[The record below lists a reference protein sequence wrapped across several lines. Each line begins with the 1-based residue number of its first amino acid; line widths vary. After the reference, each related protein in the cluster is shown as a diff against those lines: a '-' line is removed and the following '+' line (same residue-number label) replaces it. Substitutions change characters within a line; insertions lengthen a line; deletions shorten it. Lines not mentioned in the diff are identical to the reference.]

1 MADSLHEFEE
11 QLQQEALASTSEEV
25 QFSADEYTIGGTLVR
40 KDPDGT
46 VYEFDPEKH
55 AWFPKVPFRFRI
67 LLIVFADIGLS
78 FLFLFITLLQTAVL
92 KIPNLLYVKFCL
104 NP

>member
-1 MADSLHEFEE
+1 MADSLREFEE

-25 QFSADEYTIGGTLVR
+25 QLTANEYTVGGTLVR

-55 AWFPKVPFRFRI
+55 AWFPKVCFRMLLI
-67 LLIVFADIGLS
+67 LLIDCKFYC
-78 FLFLFITLLQTAVL
+78 VL
-92 KIPNLLYVKFCL
+92 H
-104 NP
+104 

>member
-1 MADSLHEFEE
+1 MADSLREFEE

-25 QFSADEYTIGGTLVR
+25 QLTANEYTVGGTLVR

-55 AWFPKVPFRFRI
+55 AWFPKVCFSNLLI
-67 LLIVFADIGLS
+67 LLTDTSFSLS
-78 FLFLFITLLQTAVL
+78 YIDCFYCHAVVAL
-92 KIPNLLYVKFCL
+92 PVIFC
-104 NP
+104 